1 MKFTDLDNVYNIRE
15 MIGSKEYTKC
25 FNLTKVVLLSNLV
38 YDTVTNLDNKL
49 YKNLMEFGAQ
59 VDDNDVVFIPK
70 GTIFALSADNNS
82 LFMHKNNI
90 DIELIE
96 KDTYGDEITLDI
108 ELTKVGEYVYKVLSN
123 PEYDIQN
130 DIDAAYNYV
139 ELAAKL
145 FYVK

>member
-25 FNLTKVVLLSNLV
+25 FNLTKIVLLSNLV

-49 YKNLMEFGAQ
+49 YKDLMEFGAQ

-70 GTIFALSADNNS
+70 GTIFALSADNNA
-82 LFMHKNNI
+82 LFMHKNDI

-108 ELTKVGEYVYKVLSN
+108 ELTKIGEYVYKVLSN

>member
-38 YDTVTNLDNKL
+38 YDTVINLDNKL
-49 YKNLMEFGAQ
+49 YKDLMEFGAQ

-70 GTIFALSADNNS
+70 GTVFTLSADNNS
-82 LFMHKNNI
+82 LFMHKNDI

-96 KDTYGDEITLDI
+96 KDTYGDEIALDI

>member
-38 YDTVTNLDNKL
+38 YDTVTNLDNKF
-49 YKNLMEFGAQ
+49 YKDLMEFGAQ

-82 LFMHKNNI
+82 LFMHKNDI

-96 KDTYGDEITLDI
+96 KDIYGDEIALDI

-123 PEYDIQN
+123 PEYGIQN

-145 FYVK
+145 FYIK

>member
-38 YDTVTNLDNKL
+38 YDTVTNLDNKF
-49 YKNLMEFGAQ
+49 YKDLMEFGAQ

-82 LFMHKNNI
+82 LFMHKNDI

-96 KDTYGDEITLDI
+96 KDTYGDEIALDI

-123 PEYDIQN
+123 PEYGIQN

-145 FYVK
+145 FYIK

>member
-25 FNLTKVVLLSNLV
+25 FNLNKVILLSNLV
-38 YDTVTNLDNKL
+38 YDTVINLDNKL
-49 YKNLMEFGAQ
+49 YKDLMEFGAQ

-70 GTIFALSADNNS
+70 GTVFTLSADNNS
-82 LFMHKNNI
+82 LFMHKNDI

-96 KDTYGDEITLDI
+96 KDTYGDEIALDI

>member
-38 YDTVTNLDNKL
+38 YDTVTNLDNKF
-49 YKNLMEFGAQ
+49 YKDLMEFGAQ

-82 LFMHKNNI
+82 LFMHKNDI

-130 DIDAAYNYV
+130 DIDAAYKYV